1 MLYKFKIKTQKIKF
15 QLMQYIIIHI
25 NNVIN
30 NILKSMNS
38 KRKKSHNLG
47 KGDPDIYAFIYF
59 I

>member
-1 MLYKFKIKTQKIKF
+1 
-15 QLMQYIIIHI
+15 MQYIIIHI